1 MTADLS
7 IFRLITEAS
16 LVVQLVMVLLI
27 LASVISWALMIVK
40 WRALREARRSAEAFE
55 DRFWSGVD
63 LAHLYEQI
71 RKHQDT
77 SGMEQLFASGFKE
90 YVRLHKQR
98 RLTSVAIA
106 DSVHRAM
113 RVANSREV
121 DALETSLSF
130 LATVGSTA
138 PYVGLF
144 GTVWGIMNAFMSL
157 STAQQATLQA
167 VAPGIAEALIA
178 TAIGLFAAIP
188 AVIAYNRFTDDVDRL
203 VTRYDTFQEEF
214 LALLQRQATSA
225 EPEPESQARSA

>member
-1 MTADLS
+1 VTTDLS

-16 LVVQLVMVLLI
+16 LVVQLVMLL
-27 LASVISWALMIVK
+27 LVAASVISWALMIVK
-40 WRALREARRSAEAFE
+40 WRTLRDARRSAEAFE

-71 RKHQDT
+71 RKRQDT
-77 SGMEQLFASGFKE
+77 GGMEQLFAAGFKE

-98 RLTSVAIA
+98 RLTQVAIA

-121 DALETSLSF
+121 DGLETSLSF

-144 GTVWGIMNAFMSL
+144 GTVWGIMNAFLSL
-157 STAQQATLQA
+157 STVQQATLQA

-214 LALLQRQATSA
+214 LALLQRQATA
-225 EPEPESQARSA
+225 GEPEPQPQTA